1 VIWVLFTAKI
11 PGWALTS
18 IVVVLAI
25 GLLLFVA
32 ALLLARRAHRDAL
45 EGLGPARQLL
55 ARARLGLAVMRSPV
69 AAGTAAAFQS
79 VGWAC
84 QLLAVWA
91 TMFAFHIHTALSTAG
106 LVLVLIHGHLVPLTQ
121 LQQIPAGVAIDSL
134 HGPVIRLVLAADGW
148 ETHPRRLGV
157 DGRVL
162 RLGYFAS
169 QPASLLT
176 ALCAN
181 GDRVDLLVVAPG
193 TAEATAEAAMTLAAT
208 AGNLVHAPHILAAV
222 NPPTP
227 APEGIDATAEAA
239 WDAEGGQPAPAPRLA
254 RIR

>member
-1 VIWVLFTAKI
+1 MKYTSTTSRMTAI
-11 PGWALTS
+11 SLTPPSTPRLRMEPTRSRRNLLDGGWW
-18 IVVVLAI
+18 
-25 GLLLFVA
+25 
-32 ALLLARRAHRDAL
+32 
-45 EGLGPARQLL
+45 P
-55 ARARLGLAVMRSPV
+55 RSTDPV
-69 AAGTAAAFQS
+69 AE
-79 VGWAC
+79 
-84 QLLAVWA
+84 LP
-91 TMFAFHIHTALSTAG
+91 G
-106 LVLVLIHGHLVPLTQ
+106 LIL
-121 LQQIPAGVAIDSL
+121 AIDSL